1 MKESGFN
8 LKLFKRLNIRFANL
22 IASEGVSFIKSPIWF
37 RYKNAITD
45 PQRNDGSRFQYVLTL
60 TQHHEKIKNHP
71 EKDLNLKSL
80 INNYTWDGIM
90 ILANLRKSIWTL
102 H

>member
-22 IASEGVSFIKSPIWF
+22 IASEGVSFIKSSIWF
-37 RYKNAITD
+37 RYENAITD
-45 PQRNDGSRFQYVLTL
+45 PQRNYESRFQYVLTL
-60 TQHHEKIKNHP
+60 NQHHEKIKNHP

-80 INNYTWDGIM
+80 INNYT
-90 ILANLRKSIWTL
+90 
-102 H
+102 

>member
-22 IASEGVSFIKSPIWF
+22 LFSEGVSFIKSPIWF

-45 PQRNDGSRFQYVLTL
+45 PQRNVDHAFNMYQRL
-60 TQHHEKIKNHP
+60 
-71 EKDLNLKSL
+71 LN
-80 INNYTWDGIM
+80 I
-90 ILANLRKSIWTL
+90 RKK
-102 H
+102 